1 MICKYCHTENKDE
14 AEFCIEC
21 GKKLGDAVASQ
32 SMASSNDSDAAPTA
46 KSKNNGL
53 NPFMI
58 IILLAAIG
66 IGAYLYFS
74 SNPFTDKE
82 IEFLHS
88 IGIEDTEVDEKRDD
102 GSYVLKGN
110 REFGYGKIIVKEKP
124 GFQTIDEVRYRSSEK
139 LYWNEELGKV
149 GMNEADSDKYIKEF
163 KNKHSF
169 KKDDK
174 KDCTYIDKVQSWDFG
189 AKEMMMTGMYP
200 GRGDSMS
207 LAKLY
212 AAFHY
217 SGRDWIFFNRI
228 RFNNGKDS
236 WVYMLDGK
244 MPDHD
249 VVWGG
254 VHEIIHIPVGDIA
267 KGLRIL
273 TTGENP
279 KVYLLGD
286 NGDCGIEITPE
297 QVENIKEYLQLYY
310 ITEL

>member
-14 AEFCIEC
+14 AEFCVEC
-21 GKKLGDAVASQ
+21 GKKLGDNADSQPMESNKSSEVA
-32 SMASSNDSDAAPTA
+32 P
-46 KSKNNGL
+46 KVKPKNGGL
-53 NPFMI
+53 NPLVI
-58 IILLAAIG
+58 IILLTAIG
-66 IGAYLYFS
+66 IGAYWYFT
-74 SNPFTDKE
+74 SNPFSEKE

-88 IGIEDTEVDEKRDD
+88 IGIKDTEVDEKRDD
-102 GSYVLKGN
+102 GSYVLKYN
-110 REFGYGKIIVKEKP
+110 SEFGYGKIIVKEKP

-149 GMNEADSDKYIKEF
+149 GMNEADTNKYMEEF
-163 KNKHSF
+163 KNKHNF
-169 KKDDK
+169 EKDDK
-174 KDCTYIDKVQSWDFG
+174 EDCTYIDKVQSWDFG
-189 AKEMMMTGMYP
+189 AKEIMMSGMYP
-200 GRGDSMS
+200 GRGDSLE

-212 AAFHY
+212 AVFHY
-217 SGRDWIFFNRI
+217 SDRDWIFFKSI
-228 RFNNGKDS
+228 RFNNSKES
-236 WVYMLDGK
+236 WVYMLDGN
-244 MPDHD
+244 MPVHD

-254 VHEIIHIPVGDIA
+254 IHERVYVPVNEIA

-310 ITEL
+310 ITEI